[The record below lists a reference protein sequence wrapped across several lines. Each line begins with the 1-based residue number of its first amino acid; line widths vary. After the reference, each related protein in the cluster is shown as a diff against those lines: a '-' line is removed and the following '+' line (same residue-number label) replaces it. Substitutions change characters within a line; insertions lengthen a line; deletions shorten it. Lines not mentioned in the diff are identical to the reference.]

1 MNENREIT
9 ERLICELEEI
19 SVANHLP
26 LERRLID
33 TAIWFHRNRH
43 HLGGVD
49 VPRRLEFLEKTLDIF
64 MEIFALTLQRLQ
76 QAEGRQKSE
85 NLWLPRGMSGMG
97 RSFGG

>member
-1 MNENREIT
+1 MENQEIT
-9 ERLICELEEI
+9 AQLIDELEKI
-19 SVANHLP
+19 STANHLP

-43 HLGGVD
+43 YLNGVD
-49 VPRRLEFLEKTLDIF
+49 VPRRLDFLEKTLDIF

-76 QAEGRQKSE
+76 QAEGRGKSE
-85 NLWLPRGMSGMG
+85 NLWLPRGMTGMG